1 MATSDRLPRTT
12 PGLGLP
18 LESYNNAFQHNDSH
32 SLTVPR
38 KFSDSA
44 SIGSSENVAMKGKRR
59 AGSQRASR
67 SKVYSSSSHKTYSTQ
82 NTHSTTGTQA
92 QNRAAQREVRSLPSW
107 IDSYEEDDDP
117 TPLPPK
123 RLSTPLRV
131 HAAQHN
137 STPTQ
142 SSRRISLDGYV
153 DSDDDTYNAVSD
165 KKVETGFFGGLRE
178 PVRGRRWDHARD
190 AEPVILRSGILP
202 NAAVWRTFIK
212 ASTYGAPE
220 GEDRKL
226 VDQDFLNNLTP
237 GYDRPWCGDLEKG
250 EGGDDDNITSL
261 IYNKKKRATFV
272 KRVQHTIL
280 MNAYV
285 PLIFRLIVLITS
297 IIALSI
303 AGSVHHL
310 SNKYSYS
317 QSPSTTMAIVVDV
330 IAIPYTLYITWDEY
344 TGKPLGLRAPKAK
357 IRLVLLDLF
366 FIILEASNL
375 TLAFDAI
382 SDSNGSCKVGNT
394 GYNGIVCHRAKA
406 LCAIITIALIAWGM
420 TFAVS
425 IFRLVER
432 VGGREEAE

>member
-18 LESYNNAFQHNDSH
+18 LEAYNNFQHD

-38 KFSDSA
+38 QFSDSA
-44 SIGSSENVAMKGKRR
+44 SIGSSENAAMKGKKR
-59 AGSQRASR
+59 AGSQHASR
-67 SKVYSSSSHKTYSTQ
+67 PKAYSSSSYKTYSTQ
-82 NTHSTTGTQA
+82 NTHSTSGIHA
-92 QNRAAQREVRSLPSW
+92 QNRASQREARSLPAW
-107 IDSYEEDDDP
+107 IDSFEDDNDPAPLQPKRVP
-117 TPLPPK
+117 TPSRIHP
-123 RLSTPLRV
+123 
-131 HAAQHN
+131 AQHN
-137 STPTQ
+137 STQTQ

-153 DSDDDTYNAVSD
+153 DSDDDTYNAISD

-178 PVRGRRWDHARD
+178 PVRGRKWDHARD
-190 AEPVILRSGILP
+190 AEPVIVRSGILP

-212 ASTYGAPE
+212 ASTYGIPE
-220 GEDRKL
+220 GEEHTL
-226 VDQDFLNNLTP
+226 VDQAFLNNLTP

-250 EGGDDDNITSL
+250 EGDDDDNITSL
-261 IYNKKKRATFV
+261 IYNKKKRETFI
-272 KRVQHTIL
+272 KRVQQTIL
-280 MNAYV
+280 MNPYV

-303 AGSVHHL
+303 AASVHHL

-330 IAIPYTLYITWDEY
+330 IAIPYTLYMTWDEY

-394 GYNGIVCHRAKA
+394 GYNGVICHRAKT

>member
-18 LESYNNAFQHNDSH
+18 FEAYNNNFQHD
-32 SLTVPR
+32 SLTVPHQ
-38 KFSDSA
+38 FSDSA
-44 SIGSSENVAMKGKRR
+44 SVGSSENVAMKGKKR
-59 AGSQRASR
+59 AGSQHAVRP
-67 SKVYSSSSHKTYSTQ
+67 KTYSSASYRTYSTQ
-82 NTHSTTGTQA
+82 NTQSTTSTHA

-107 IDSYEEDDDP
+107 IDSYEDNDP
-117 TPLPPK
+117 ASLPPK
-123 RLSTPLRV
+123 RVSTPSRI
-131 HAAQHN
+131 HPAQHN

-153 DSDDDTYNAVSD
+153 DSDDDTYNAISD

-178 PVRGRRWDHARD
+178 PVRGRKWDHARD
-190 AEPVILRSGILP
+190 AEPVILRAGVQP

-212 ASTYGAPE
+212 ASSYGIPE

-226 VDQDFLNNLTP
+226 VDQSFLNNLTP

-250 EGGDDDNITSL
+250 EGDDDDNITSL
-261 IYNKKKRATFV
+261 IYNKRKRETFL
-272 KRVQHTIL
+272 KRVQQTIL
-280 MNAYV
+280 MNPYV

-303 AGSVHHL
+303 ASSVHHL

-330 IAIPYTLYITWDEY
+330 IAIPYTLYMTWDEY

-382 SDSNGSCKVGNT
+382 SDDNGSCKVGNT
-394 GYNGIVCHRAKA
+394 GYNGVVCHRAKT
-406 LCAIITIALIAWGM
+406 LCAIITIALLAWGM